1 MTESPPRVYVVSGEP
16 AAGYAPPNYS
26 TDPRFYHLPDF
37 DRLNDQE
44 YEQVASQLRAFP
56 NEDDATTFM
65 YACNLET
72 VWCVVYRREADKWIK
87 DEEEMNRFL
96 DNI

>member
-1 MTESPPRVYVVSGEP
+1 MPGFVHFS
-16 AAGYAPPNYS
+16 
-26 TDPRFYHLPDF
+26 
-37 DRLNDQE
+37 DQE
-44 YEQVASQLRAFP
+44 YARVAGQLRASP

-72 VWCVVYRREADKWIK
+72 VWCVVYRREGDVYVK

>member
-1 MTESPPRVYVVSGEP
+1 MTELPPRVYVVSGEP
-16 AAGYAPPNYS
+16 ATEYAPPVYF
-26 TDPRFYHLPDF
+26 TDPRYYHLPDF
-37 DRLNDQE
+37 AQMSDHE
-44 YEQVASQLRAFP
+44 YKQVASQLRAFP
-56 NEDDATTFM
+56 NQEDATAFM

-87 DEEEMNRFL
+87 DEAAMKRFL